1 MQDELLW
8 AAAWLER
15 ATDGKTYAQYL
26 NQAASSGGTRSMF
39 SWDDKYVG
47 SQVLVAK
54 VSRIRFSLI
63 RLLSRRNALRFPQ
76 HEACCIIILSI
87 IIWYAMKTRIKRA

>member
-15 ATDGKTYAQYL
+15 ATEGKTYAEYL

-39 SWDDKYVG
+39 SWDDKYAG

-54 VSRIRFSLI
+54 VSRRRFSLI
-63 RLLSRRNALRFPQ
+63 RLLSHQNAVRFPQ
-76 HEACCIIILSI
+76 HVACCIIILSI
-87 IIWYAMKTRIKRA
+87 IMWYVMKTRIKRT